1 MNDAEGDM
9 IAVLPWA
16 VVRGIFLLM
25 NLPLFNLLWS
35 GRVGGVRG
43 QEDKLIFDVSKEVQG
58 VVGTSAND
66 SQRGR

>member
-1 MNDAEGDM
+1 MLNYGDR
-9 IAVLPWA
+9 IASLPWTMI
-16 VVRGIFLLM
+16 RGIFLLM

-35 GRVGGVRG
+35 GRLGGVRV